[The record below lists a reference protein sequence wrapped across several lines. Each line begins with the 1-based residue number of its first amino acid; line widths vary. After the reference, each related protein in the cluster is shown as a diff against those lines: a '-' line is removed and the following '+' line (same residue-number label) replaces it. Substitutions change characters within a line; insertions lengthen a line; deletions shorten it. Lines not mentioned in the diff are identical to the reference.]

1 MNQNAAGTLNQY
13 PNLIELI
20 GCHSGL
26 LGAPVWSDLPIGSDE
41 IADGIPLPAVHDNF
55 LQDEIVNSPLNVA
68 SVTGH
73 EAIGQDEIQSPP
85 AFGLDGM
92 SICNDE
98 ILLQD
103 EAPVLERMSICSD
116 ETTIGQDES
125 GSPPTAGL
133 DAISICSDENF
144 LQDEAS

>member
-1 MNQNAAGTLNQY
+1 MSQDAAGTLTQY

-20 GCHSGL
+20 GRYSGL

-55 LQDEIVNSPLNVA
+55 LQDEIVNSTLNA
-68 SVTGH
+68 APVTGH

-85 AFGLDGM
+85 TPGLDGM

-98 ILLQD
+98 VLLQD
-103 EAPVLERMSICSD
+103 EAPALERTSICN
-116 ETTIGQDES
+116 
-125 GSPPTAGL
+125 
-133 DAISICSDENF
+133 DENF
-144 LQDEAS
+144 LQDEAPDIAQVRAASAF